1 MTLEDWK
8 NRCDAYRELAT
19 RLQEKL
25 ERANEVIDNIYAD
38 TNESST
44 MCWINKYRESKNDKR
59 N

>member
-8 NRCDAYRELAT
+8 NRCDSYRELAT

-25 ERANEVIDNIYAD
+25 EIANEVIDNIYAD
-38 TNESST
+38 TNEAST
-44 MCWINKYRESKNDKR
+44 MCWINKYKECKNDKR